1 MSEAGNRTGPESE
14 AENSIFEPLLR
25 VKGVVIASIVLAVC
39 VLALDL
45 PFWFRAGLLAVV
57 VLGAVWLASEVASS
71 EPDEAPVKNI
81 APTEMAGVSGERL
94 GDLLADPMIVFDHSG
109 TVLFINSA
117 AIDAFQSL
125 EIGTALYLRFRAPE
139 MHALIQGVIA
149 DGEARSIEYFE
160 RVPIDRWF
168 KAMVKALPGKDGRP
182 ELLFCCFATKAR
194 RVALIAC
201 VRTSLRMRAM
211 NCGRLSRRFA
221 DSLKR
226 YKDQPETMRLREI
239 VSWT

>member
-1 MSEAGNRTGPESE
+1 MSEAGNRTDPEPQ
-14 AENSIFEPLLR
+14 AEKSIFEPLLR
-25 VKGVVIASIVLAVC
+25 VKGVLIASMVLAVC

-71 EPDEAPVKNI
+71 EPDEEPVKTA
-81 APTEMAGVSGERL
+81 APNEMAGVSGERL
-94 GDLLADPMIVFDHSG
+94 ADLLTDPMVVFDHSG
-109 TVLFINSA
+109 TVLFNNSA
-117 AIDAFQSL
+117 ALEAFQSL
-125 EIGTALYLRFRAPE
+125 ETGTALYLRFRAPE

-182 ELLFCCFATKAR
+182 ELFVLLFRDQSETR
-194 RVALIAC
+194 RIDRMRSDFIANASHEL
-201 VRTSLRMRAM
+201 RTPLASLRGFIETLQGPARNDANACRA
-211 NCGRLSRRFA
+211 
-221 DSLKR
+221 
-226 YKDQPETMRLREI
+226 
-239 VSWT
+239 